1 MKTEVKLGLGI
12 RIFEPMLVLIFIFH
26 DLKTEVMFEAEVMV
40 DTDAGS
46 EIAPNTGANAT
57 KFFTLATKS

>member
-1 MKTEVKLGLGI
+1 MGLGI

-40 DTDAGS
+40 DTDVMLYHLF
-46 EIAPNTGANAT
+46 PVL
-57 KFFTLATKS
+57 F

>member
-1 MKTEVKLGLGI
+1 MGI

-40 DTDAGS
+40 DTDAGH
-46 EIAPNTGANAT
+46 EIVPNTGANAT
-57 KFFTLATKS
+57 KFFSLATKS

>member
-1 MKTEVKLGLGI
+1 
-12 RIFEPMLVLIFIFH
+12 MLVLIFIFH

-40 DTDAGS
+40 DTDAGH
-46 EIAPNTGANAT
+46 EIVPNTGANET

>member
-1 MKTEVKLGLGI
+1 MGI

-40 DTDAGS
+40 DTDAGC
-46 EIAPNTGANAT
+46 EIAPNT
-57 KFFTLATKS
+57 FTVQSLWRPNPEN